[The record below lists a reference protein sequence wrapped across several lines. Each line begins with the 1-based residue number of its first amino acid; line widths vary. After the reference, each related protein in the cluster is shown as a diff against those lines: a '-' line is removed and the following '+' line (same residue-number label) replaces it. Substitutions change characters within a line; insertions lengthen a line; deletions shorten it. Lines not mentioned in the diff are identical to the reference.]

1 MMGMPSAQN
10 AASAAST
17 ARVWYKPVKSG
28 SSRSSSSSFER
39 RGGGGGG
46 AAPGFA
52 EGAFG
57 DAVAA
62 RATIAPRRAIEAA
75 EGAVCGAGPT
85 GKNEGKSVGVRG
97 GSRRRR
103 RRTRRDGCV
112 ARVSFA
118 RSRDAPVSNA
128 FEVYASS
135 MSILSWSRCRTRKI
149 PWLDKPRCYWATVA
163 RRRDGCEDAACR
175 ENGREGATHLQRGAE
190 SRPRARRQRDGA
202 HAARGERRESRRRGA
217 CDAPLGCA
225 NGSHRGTRGA
235 RNRGRSVR
243 FEGRLRSL
251 RRSTD
256 RNALGSVCRKARDAP
271 DSAAW
276 RVLRGA
282 MRRSVLSD
290 NSA

>member
-1 MMGMPSAQN
+1 M
-10 AASAAST
+10 
-17 ARVWYKPVKSG
+17 
-28 SSRSSSSSFER
+28 
-39 RGGGGGG
+39 
-46 AAPGFA
+46 
-52 EGAFG
+52 
-57 DAVAA
+57 
-62 RATIAPRRAIEAA
+62 
-75 EGAVCGAGPT
+75 
-85 GKNEGKSVGVRG
+85 
-97 GSRRRR
+97 
-103 RRTRRDGCV
+103 
-112 ARVSFA
+112 
-118 RSRDAPVSNA
+118 SNA
-128 FEVYASS
+128 KNPMAGQTA
-135 MSILSWSRCRTRKI
+135 LLLGDCR
-149 PWLDKPRCYWATVA
+149 A

-190 SRPRARRQRDGA
+190 SRPRALRQRDGA
-202 HAARGERRESRRRGA
+202 YAARGERRESRRRGA

-282 MRRSVLSD
+282 MRRSAFGQLSVSRFLQTSPATIHTLSNRGRRVSD
-290 NSA
+290 VRARNSPVCKLMRHNTRTCEPVRTSREHGRAD